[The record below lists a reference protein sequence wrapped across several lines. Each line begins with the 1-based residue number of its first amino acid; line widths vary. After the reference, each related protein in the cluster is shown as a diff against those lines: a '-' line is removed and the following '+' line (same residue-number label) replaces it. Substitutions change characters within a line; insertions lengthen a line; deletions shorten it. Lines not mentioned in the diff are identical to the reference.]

1 MGTTQFDN
9 MQVNSA
15 DIGFG
20 FLNEEVSAA
29 IATIT
34 AIDIAD
40 SSESLDNIRDDIQR
54 VYRYGDVKNRL
65 GR

>member
-1 MGTTQFDN
+1 MH
-9 MQVNSA
+9 MNSA

-20 FLNEEVSAA
+20 FLDEEVPA
-29 IATIT
+29 IVATIA

-40 SSESLDNIRDDIQR
+40 FSESLDNIWDEIQR
-54 VYRYGDVKNRL
+54 AYRYGDVQNRL